1 MSRSIRSILH
11 MVSPLKHMSPFDVN
25 MAVDAG
31 FDAVVPY
38 TNVTL
43 EEVRGLVQDAM
54 FSRGPG
60 DGARTGV
67 FIAGKKADLALD
79 MLQAAKDAFVPPFA
93 INVFADPAGSFTTGA
108 ALVAVVGKTLRDK
121 HGTSLKGKRVVIF
134 GGTGV
139 VAYCAAVLAAGEGA
153 HVTLAGHDGTERV
166 TAIAAGM
173 RQRFE
178 VAVEAVDGSTAEAR
192 GAALR
197 GADVALSAGPAGMP
211 IVTAAQLAA
220 TPTLALVAD
229 VNAVPPAGIEG
240 VAASDNGKP
249 IATGQAV
256 AIGALTIG
264 NVKYKT
270 ESGLFRRMLAT
281 QKPIRLDF
289 RDAYALAVEIAG
301 S

>member
-1 MSRSIRSILH
+1 MSRSILH

-79 MLQAAKDAFVPPFA
+79 MLQAAKEAFVPPFA
-93 INVFADPAGSFTTGA
+93 VNVFADPAGSFTTGA
-108 ALVAVVGKTLRDK
+108 ALVAVVGKALRDK
-121 HGTSLKGKRVVIF
+121 HATTIKGKRVVVF

-139 VAYCAAVLAAGEGA
+139 VAYCAAVLAAGEA
-153 HVTLAGHDGTERV
+153 ARVVLVGHDGAERV
-166 TAIAAGM
+166 RAIAAGM
-173 RQRFE
+173 KRRFD
-178 VAVEAVDGSTAEAR
+178 VAVEAVDGSTAQAR
-192 GAALR
+192 GAALHD
-197 GADVALSAGPAGMP
+197 AEVVLSAGPAGRT
-211 IVTAAQLAA
+211 IVSAAQLTAD
-220 TPTLALVAD
+220 TALLVVAD
-229 VNAVPPAGIEG
+229 VNAVPPPGIEG
-240 VAASDNGKP
+240 VAATDNDKP
-249 IATGQAV
+249 LGRAV

-264 NVKYKT
+264 NIKYKT
-270 ESGLFRRMLAT
+270 ESRLFRRMLAT
-281 QKPIRLDF
+281 QKPLSLDF
-289 RDAYALAVEIAG
+289 RDAHALALEIAG
-301 S
+301 